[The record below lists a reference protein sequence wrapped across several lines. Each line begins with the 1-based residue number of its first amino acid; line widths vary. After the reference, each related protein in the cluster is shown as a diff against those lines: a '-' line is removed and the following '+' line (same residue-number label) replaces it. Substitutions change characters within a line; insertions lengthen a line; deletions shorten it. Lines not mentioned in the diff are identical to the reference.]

1 MEAAQYDLIVVG
13 GGPAGSACAITAARL
28 HAKVLLL
35 EKDRFPRQ
43 KVCGEFVS
51 PESLGLLHGLL
62 KERLLKE
69 RLLRDGLLKEE
80 PLKDGQL
87 TNGVLKDTLQNDDRF
102 CSAPQVL
109 SSRIFLDNKSLTL
122 PVSPAAQSIPRF
134 DLDPALFRAAQNNGA
149 TALEGIAVSEVRR
162 SDLFHVVAAEK
173 TYTARAVVNATGR
186 WSRLTQFDVAG
197 KDKWLGLKA
206 HFSESSPPQSVD
218 LYFFPGGYCGVTPVS
233 ERSVNAC
240 AMVRSDVAHTL
251 EEVFAKEPHLWQ
263 RSRAWQPLF
272 DTVTTS
278 PLYFR
283 EPETAYD
290 GMLLAGDAAGFIDPF
305 AGDGISL
312 ALQSGTLAAESIVP
326 FLRGS
331 CSMEQAHRQYRAAY
345 RKRFIAAFRNAARL
359 RAALAAPRWVRSA
372 AWAFAAVPGVGKM
385 LVRGTRAR

>member
-1 MEAAQYDLIVVG
+1 LEAAQYDLIVVG

-28 HAKVLLL
+28 GVKVLLL

-62 KERLLKE
+62 NE
-69 RLLRDGLLKEE
+69 GLLKEGL
-80 PLKDGQL
+80 PGNAQLKDDLEDGPF
-87 TNGVLKDTLQNDDRF
+87 R
-102 CSAPQVL
+102 SAPQIV

-122 PVSPAAQSIPRF
+122 PVSPPAQSIPRF
-134 DLDPALFRAAQNNGA
+134 DLDLALFHAARNSGVNAQ
-149 TALEGIAVSEVRR
+149 EDVAVSEVRR
-162 SDLFHVVAAEK
+162 DGLFHVVAAEK
-173 TYTARAVVNATGR
+173 TYTARAVINATGR

-206 HFSESSPPQSVD
+206 HFTESSPPQSVD

-233 ERSVNAC
+233 ANAVNAC

-251 EEVFAKEPHLWQ
+251 EEVFVKEPRLWQ
-263 RSRAWQPLF
+263 RSRSWQPLF
-272 DTVTTS
+272 QTVTTS

-283 EPETAYD
+283 EPETACD
-290 GMLLAGDAAGFIDPF
+290 GVLLAGDAAGFIDPF

-312 ALQSGTLAAESIVP
+312 ALQSGSLAAQSIIP

-331 CSMEQAHRQYRAAY
+331 CSLEQAHRQYRAAY

>member
-1 MEAAQYDLIVVG
+1 LEAAQYDLIVVG

-28 HAKVLLL
+28 GAKVLLL

-62 KERLLKE
+62 
-69 RLLRDGLLKEE
+69 
-80 PLKDGQL
+80 
-87 TNGVLKDTLQNDDRF
+87 TNDQPNNALPEDARGKNAMGNDLF
-102 CSAPQVL
+102 HSAPQVL
-109 SSRIFLDNKSLTL
+109 SSRIFLDGKSLTL
-122 PVSPAAQSIPRF
+122 PVSPPAQTIPRF
-134 DLDPALFRAAQNNGA
+134 DLDPALFHAARNNGV
-149 TALEGIAVSEVRR
+149 TALEDVAVNEVRR
-162 SDLFHVVAAEK
+162 NDLFHVVAAEK
-173 TYTARAVVNATGR
+173 TCTARAVVNATGR
-186 WSRLTQFDVAG
+186 WSRLTQFEVAG

-206 HFSESSPPQSVD
+206 HFTESSPPQSVD

-233 ERSVNAC
+233 ANSVNAC

-251 EEVFAKEPHLWQ
+251 EEAFAKEPHLWQ

-272 DTVTTS
+272 PTVTTS

-283 EPETAYD
+283 EPETECD
-290 GMLLAGDAAGFIDPF
+290 GMLLAGDSAGFIDPF

-312 ALQSGTLAAESIVP
+312 ALQSGSLAAESIIP

-331 CSMEQAHRQYRAAY
+331 CSLEQTHRQYRAAY
-345 RKRFIAAFRNAARL
+345 RKRFGPAFRNAARL
-359 RAALAAPRWVRSA
+359 RAALAGPRWVRSA
-372 AWAFAAVPGVGKM
+372 VWAFAGVPGVGKM